1 LRRVGAIADAHA
13 KGKHTGNACAA
24 KAQREC
30 QRRKKQTNLETQQMK
45 IGFIGLGNMGAPM
58 AHNLLKA
65 GHPLTVY
72 DVSAEAMQ
80 TLAAAGA
87 KTAPS
92 PKAAAQDA
100 DFVITM
106 LPAAAHV
113 KAVLTGEEG
122 IFAATAKKNVTI
134 IDSSTIDPASV
145 KAFAELANQN
155 GNAFVDAP
163 VSGGTGGAAAGTL
176 TFMVGGS
183 KEAYEHVKPVL
194 SAMGKNIVHCGDTS
208 TGQVAKICN
217 NLVLGITMA
226 GVSEAMALGEAL
238 GIDPAVLGGIINTS
252 TGRCWSSDTYNP
264 FPGVIETAPSTRGY
278 TGGFGTDLMLKDL
291 GLATDAAKLARQ
303 PVYLG
308 ALAQQLYQTMSTKGA
323 GRLDFSAVIKL
334 YRKEGNT

>member
-1 LRRVGAIADAHA
+1 
-13 KGKHTGNACAA
+13 
-24 KAQREC
+24 
-30 QRRKKQTNLETQQMK
+30 MK
-45 IGFIGLGNMGAPM
+45 IAFIGLGNMGAPM
-58 AHNLLKA
+58 ALNLLKA
-65 GHPLTVY
+65 GHALTVF
-72 DVSAEAMQ
+72 DLNAHAVQSLTDAGARAAK
-80 TLAAAGA
+80 TPRAAA
-87 KTAPS
+87 T
-92 PKAAAQDA
+92 DA
-100 DFVITM
+100 ELIITM
-106 LPAAAHV
+106 LPAAVHV
-113 KAVLTGEEG
+113 KTVLTGEEG
-122 IFAATAKKNVTI
+122 ILAGIAKNVTI

-145 KAFAELANQN
+145 KAFAELAKEN
-155 GNAFVDAP
+155 GNTFVDAP

-183 KEAYEHVKPVL
+183 AQVYEQVKPVL
-194 SAMGKNIVHCGDTS
+194 ASMGKNIVHCGDTS

-238 GIDPAVLGGIINTS
+238 GIDPKVLGGIINTS

-303 PVYLG
+303 PVYMG

-323 GRLDFSAVIKL
+323 GKLDFSAVIKL
-334 YRKEGNT
+334 YRNEGDAR